1 MPYGNLTVVDSFS
14 QHPPISKRTV
24 STQRHG
30 FTFTVGKRK
39 RYFYMFLFSKDR
51 YFFLSGFT
59 AYFSVLLNL
68 GSSPVQPLL
77 SSDTVTNHK
86 GFLHRP
92 AHLFP
97 SFSVFL
103 HIKHTNTTAADSF
116 ALSFYRHGHLYRM
129 IQLLLDLNEVHAAPF
144 LPWAIYLM
152 ANAKKRP
159 PKWKWH
165 INPPLF
171 FPFSS
176 PPAFLQTPRSDKLPR

>member
-1 MPYGNLTVVDSFS
+1 
-14 QHPPISKRTV
+14 
-24 STQRHG
+24 
-30 FTFTVGKRK
+30 
-39 RYFYMFLFSKDR
+39 MFLFSKDR

-152 ANAKKRP
+152 ANAKK
-159 PKWKWH
+159 KASKMEMAH
-165 INPPLF
+165 
-171 FPFSS
+171 
-176 PPAFLQTPRSDKLPR
+176 